1 MFRFIQALPAGG
13 GLTRRS
19 AAEGGSMVTAGDIL
33 DVEVRSVAVF
43 GLFCRAG
50 DQELLVLIPET
61 SWVASYCSCQ
71 QFAAEGDC
79 FRVQVLHA
87 DAESGKVSA
96 SIKSLHPDPWPSGRL
111 AVGTVHQA
119 RVVRAIESAD
129 RCGGGPGH
137 LLELLPGAFVVLCGE
152 SSVVVGQSC
161 PVRVVASDF
170 SRRAVRVAL
179 AERPDAE
186 PGAELGR

>member
-1 MFRFIQALPAGG
+1 
-13 GLTRRS
+13 
-19 AAEGGSMVTAGDIL
+19 MVEAGDIL

-43 GLFCRAG
+43 GLFCSAG
-50 DQELLVLIPET
+50 EQEVLVLIPET
-61 SWVASYCSCQ
+61 SWVASYCSCL
-71 QFAAEGDC
+71 QFAAEGDR

-87 DAESGKVSA
+87 DAASGKVSA
-96 SIKSLHPDPWPSGRL
+96 SLKAIHPDPWPSGRL
-111 AVGTVHQA
+111 AVGTMLQA

-129 RCGGGPGH
+129 RCGNGPGN

-170 SRRAVRVAL
+170 SRRDVRVAL
-179 AERPDAE
+179 AECPVAKPNAAE
-186 PGAELGR
+186 G